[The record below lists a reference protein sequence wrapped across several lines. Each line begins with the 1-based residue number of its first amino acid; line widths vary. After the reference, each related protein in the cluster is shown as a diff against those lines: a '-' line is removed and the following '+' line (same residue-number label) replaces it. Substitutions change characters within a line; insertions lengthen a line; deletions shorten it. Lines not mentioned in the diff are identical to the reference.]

1 MGMIKLNNII
11 TLVAALFLAA
21 CAQPPDEDLVF
32 INGKIYTLNEEQPL
46 AEAVAV
52 REGRIAAV
60 GDTETISDMAGVNT
74 RLIDLDGQVM
84 LPGFHDLHVHPVYAG
99 MQAQRCVIPQGS
111 TLEQVQQHVKA
122 CVEQADPGEW
132 ITGGQWDASA
142 IGRVPDAAMLDGV
155 APDNPVLLSDTS
167 EHSAWANT
175 RALEIAGLNAGTPD
189 PEDGIIERDSSGAP
203 TGVLREEAV
212 VLVRQHVP
220 EATDE
225 QIRSALG
232 WALDKMLANGITSFS
247 EASTGYSS
255 NPVKEASAYAALAD
269 SGVLK
274 QRTRLCM
281 PWFSGSVE
289 LEAFIDS
296 REAYARE
303 RVSPDCVKIFLDGV
317 PTDSHTAAMLHP
329 YEGTVEGRD
338 DEASRYG
345 MLLEEQAVLNEAVT
359 RFDAM
364 GLTVKFHAA
373 GDAAVRAGLQAV
385 ASARR
390 ANGNSGLWHNVGHC
404 TFVAAEDM
412 HLGRE
417 IGASFEMSPYLW
429 SPSPINDSITAA
441 VGAERI
447 KRVWPVRE
455 VIESGALAVPG
466 SDWSVVPS
474 VNPWIAIEALV
485 TRERPGGSDDSFGKE
500 QAIDLA
506 QAIRMF
512 TVNSAKHMG
521 KADRLGSIEP
531 GKLADLVVLDRD
543 PYEIPV
549 TELHRVRV
557 MHTLINGETVYLRE
571 AGD

>member
-1 MGMIKLNNII
+1 MGKIKLFKIF
-11 TLVAALFLAA
+11 TLAAAMFLAA
-21 CAQPPDEDLVF
+21 CAQPPDEEIVF
-32 INGKIYTLNEEQPL
+32 INGKIYTLNEEQPV
-46 AEAVAV
+46 AEAVV
-52 REGRIAAV
+52 VSQGRITTV
-60 GDTETISDMAGVNT
+60 GDTETIRAMADAHT
-74 RLIDLDGQVM
+74 RLIDLDGRVM
-84 LPGFHDLHVHPVYAG
+84 LPGFHDLHVHPVFAG
-99 MQAQRCVIPQGS
+99 MQAQRCVVPQGS
-111 TLEQVQQHVKA
+111 TLEQIQQHVMA
-122 CVEQADPGEW
+122 CVEQAEPGEW

-142 IGRVPDAAMLDGV
+142 IGRVPDAALLDGV

-167 EHSAWANT
+167 EHSAWANSK
-175 RALEIAGLNAGTPD
+175 ALEIAGLTRDTPD
-189 PEDGIIERDSSGAP
+189 PEDGIIERDSAGAP
-203 TGVLREEAV
+203 TGILREEAV

-225 QIRSALG
+225 QIRSALE

-255 NPVKEASAYAALAD
+255 NAVKEASAYAALAD

-274 QRTRLCM
+274 QRVRLCM
-281 PWFSGSVE
+281 PWFSGNAE
-289 LEAFIDS
+289 MEAFIES
-296 REAYARE
+296 GEAYARN
-303 RVSPDCVKIFLDGV
+303 RISPDCVKIFLDGV
-317 PTDSHTAAMLHP
+317 PTDSHTAAMLEP

-338 DEASRYG
+338 DDASRYG
-345 MLLEEQAVLNEAVT
+345 MLLEKQAVLDAAVT

-373 GDAAVRAGLQAV
+373 GDAAVRAGLQAI

-390 ANGNSGLWHNVGHC
+390 ANGDSGLRHNVGHC

-412 HLGRE
+412 PLARA

-447 KRVWPVRE
+447 RRVWPVRE
-455 VIESGALAVPG
+455 VIEAGALAVPG

-485 TRERPGGSDDSFGKE
+485 TRERPGGSNDSFGKE
-500 QAIDLA
+500 QAISLE

-521 KADRLGSIEP
+521 KTDTLGSIEP
-531 GKLADLVVLDRD
+531 GKLADLVVIDRD

-549 TELHRVRV
+549 TELHQVRV
-557 MHTLINGETVYLRE
+557 MQTLINGETVYLRE
-571 AGD
+571 AGE

>member
-1 MGMIKLNNII
+1 MAILKQIKIFASV
-11 TLVAALFLAA
+11 TTLFLAT
-21 CAQPPDEDLVF
+21 CAQSSGEEIFF
-32 INGKIYTLNEEQPL
+32 INGKIYTLSEEQPL

-60 GDTETISDMAGVNT
+60 GDTETINAMADANT
-74 RLIDLDGQVM
+74 RLIDLNGRVV

-111 TLEQVQQHVKA
+111 TLKQIRQHVKTCA
-122 CVEQADPGEW
+122 GQAEPGEW

-142 IGRVPDAAMLDGV
+142 IGRVPNAAMLDGIT
-155 APDNPVLLSDTS
+155 PDNPVLLSDTS
-167 EHSAWANT
+167 EHSAWANS
-175 RALEIAGLNAGTPD
+175 RALEIAGLTSATPD
-189 PEDGIIERDSSGAP
+189 PENGIIERDGSGAP
-203 TGVLREEAV
+203 TGILREEAV

-225 QIRSALG
+225 QIRSALE
-232 WALDKMLANGITSFS
+232 WALGKMLANGITSFS

-255 NPVKEASAYAALAD
+255 NAVKEASAYAALAD

-274 QRTRLCM
+274 QRARLCM
-281 PWFSGSVE
+281 PWFSGNVE
-289 LEAFIDS
+289 MEAFIES
-296 REAYARE
+296 GAVYARE
-303 RVSPDCVKIFLDGV
+303 RVSLDCVKIFLDGV
-317 PTDSHTAAMLHP
+317 PTDSHTAAMLEP

-338 DEASRYG
+338 DEASRFG

-373 GDAAVRAGLQAV
+373 GDAAVRAGLQAI

-404 TFVAAEDM
+404 TFVALADM
-412 HLGRE
+412 SLGRE

-441 VGAERI
+441 VGTERI

-455 VIESGALAVPG
+455 VIEAGALAVPG

-485 TRERPGGSDDSFGKE
+485 TRQRPGGSEDSFGKE
-500 QAIDLA
+500 QAINLD
-506 QAIRMF
+506 QAIKMF

-521 KADRLGSIEP
+521 NTDKLGSIEP
-531 GKLADLVVLDRD
+531 GKLADLVVIDRD
-543 PYEIPV
+543 PYEIPAN
-549 TELHRVRV
+549 ELHQVRV
-557 MHTLINGETVYLRE
+557 MQTLINGETVYLRA
-571 AGD
+571 AGE

>member
-1 MGMIKLNNII
+1 MKLLNIS
-11 TLVAALFLAA
+11 TLACAMLLAA
-21 CAQPPDEDLVF
+21 CAQPPDEEIIF
-32 INGKIYTLNEEQPL
+32 INGKIHTLNEEQPL

-60 GDTETISDMAGVNT
+60 GDTETISATADAST
-74 RLIDLDGQVM
+74 RVIDLNGQVM

-111 TLEQVQQHVKA
+111 TLEQIQQHVKT
-122 CVEQADPGEW
+122 CVEQAETGDW

-142 IGRVPDAAMLDGV
+142 IGQVPDAAMLDGV

-167 EHSAWANT
+167 EHSAWANS
-175 RALEIAGLNAGTPD
+175 RALEIAGLTAATPD
-189 PEDGIIERDSSGAP
+189 PADGIIERDGSGAP
-203 TGVLREEAV
+203 TGILREEAV

-225 QIRSALG
+225 QIRSALE
-232 WALDKMLANGITSFS
+232 WALDEMLGNGITSFS

-255 NPVKEASAYAALAD
+255 NAIKEASAYAALAD

-274 QRTRLCM
+274 QRVRLCM
-281 PWFSGSVE
+281 PWFSGNAE
-289 LEAFIDS
+289 MDAFIDS
-296 REAYARE
+296 REAYARD
-303 RVSPDCVKIFLDGV
+303 RISPDCVKIFLDGV
-317 PTDSHTAAMLHP
+317 PTDSHTAAMLEP
-329 YEGTVEGRD
+329 YEGTVVGRD
-338 DEASRYG
+338 DDASRYG
-345 MLLEEQAVLNEAVT
+345 MLLEKQAVLDEAVT
-359 RFDAM
+359 RFDTM

-373 GDAAVRAGLQAV
+373 GDAAVRAGLQAI

-390 ANGNSGLWHNVGHC
+390 ANGDSGLWHNVGHC
-404 TFVAAEDM
+404 TFVAADDM
-412 HLGRE
+412 LLGRE

-447 KRVWPVRE
+447 QRVWPVRE
-455 VIESGALAVPG
+455 VIEAGALAVPG

-485 TRERPGGSDDSFGKE
+485 TRERPGGSEDSFGKE
-500 QAIDLA
+500 QAINLD

-512 TVNSAKHMG
+512 TVNAAKHMG
-521 KADRLGSIEP
+521 NTDRLGSIEP
-531 GKLADLVVLDRD
+531 GKLADLVVIDSD

-549 TELHRVRV
+549 TELHRIRV

-571 AGD
+571 AGG

>member
-1 MGMIKLNNII
+1 MGKMKPFNIFI
-11 TLVAALFLAA
+11 LVAAMFLAA
-21 CAQPPDEDLVF
+21 CAQPPDEEIVF
-32 INGKIYTLNEEQPL
+32 INGKIYTLNEEQPMV
-46 AEAVAV
+46 EAVV
-52 REGRIAAV
+52 VSQGRIAAV
-60 GDTETISDMAGVNT
+60 GDTDTINARAGAHT
-74 RLIDLDGQVM
+74 RLIDLNGQVM

-99 MQAQRCVIPQGS
+99 MQAQRCVVPQGS
-111 TLEQVQQHVKA
+111 ALEQIQQHVKA
-122 CVEQADPGEW
+122 CVEQAEPGEW

-167 EHSAWANT
+167 EHSAWANS
-175 RALEIAGLNAGTPD
+175 RALELAGLNSDTPD

-203 TGVLREEAV
+203 TGILREEAV

-225 QIRSALG
+225 QIRSALE
-232 WALDKMLANGITSFS
+232 WALDKMLAHGITSFS

-255 NPVKEASAYAALAD
+255 NAVKEASAYAALAD

-274 QRTRLCM
+274 QRVRLCM
-281 PWFSGSVE
+281 PWFSGNEEV
-289 LEAFIDS
+289 EAFIDS

-303 RVSPDCVKIFLDGV
+303 RIAPDCVKIFLDGV
-317 PTDSHTAAMLHP
+317 PTDSHTAAMLEP

-345 MLLEEQAVLNEAVT
+345 LLLEEQAVLDEAVA
-359 RFDAM
+359 RFDAT

-373 GDAAVRAGLQAV
+373 GDASARAGLQAIT
-385 ASARR
+385 AARQ
-390 ANGNSGLWHNVGHC
+390 ANGDSGLWHNIGHS

-412 HLGRE
+412 PLARE

-447 KRVWPVRE
+447 RRVWPVRE

-485 TRERPGGSDDSFGKE
+485 TRERPGGSEDSFGKE
-500 QAIDLA
+500 QAIDLE
-506 QAIRMF
+506 QAIKMF

-521 KADRLGSIEP
+521 NTDRLGSIEP
-531 GKLADLVVLDRD
+531 GKLADLIVLDRD
-543 PYEIPV
+543 PYEIAV
-549 TELHRVRV
+549 TELHQVQV
-557 MHTLINGETVYLRE
+557 MRTLINGETVYLSE
-571 AGD
+571 AGE

>member
-1 MGMIKLNNII
+1 MGMMKLFNVF
-11 TLVAALFLAA
+11 TLACAMLLAA
-21 CAQPPDEDLVF
+21 CAQPPDEEIIF
-32 INGKIYTLNEEQPL
+32 INGTIHTLNEEQPL

-60 GDTETISDMAGVNT
+60 GDTETISATADAST
-74 RLIDLDGQVM
+74 RVIDLNGQVM

-111 TLEQVQQHVKA
+111 TLEQIQQHVKT
-122 CVEQADPGEW
+122 CVEQAETGDW

-167 EHSAWANT
+167 EHSAWANS
-175 RALEIAGLNAGTPD
+175 RALEIAGLTAATPD
-189 PEDGIIERDSSGAP
+189 PADGIIERGGSGAP
-203 TGVLREEAV
+203 TGILREEAV

-225 QIRSALG
+225 QIRSALE
-232 WALDKMLANGITSFS
+232 WALDEMLGNGITSFS

-255 NPVKEASAYAALAD
+255 NAVKEASAYAALAD

-274 QRTRLCM
+274 QRVRLCM
-281 PWFSGSVE
+281 PWFSGNAE
-289 LEAFIDS
+289 MDAFIDS
-296 REAYARE
+296 REAYARD
-303 RVSPDCVKIFLDGV
+303 RISPDCVKIFLDGV
-317 PTDSHTAAMLHP
+317 PTDSHTAAMLEP
-329 YEGTVEGRD
+329 YEGTVVGRD
-338 DEASRYG
+338 DDASRYG
-345 MLLEEQAVLNEAVT
+345 MLLEKQAVLDEAVT

-373 GDAAVRAGLQAV
+373 GDAAVRAGLQAI

-390 ANGNSGLWHNVGHC
+390 ANGDSGLWHNVGHC
-404 TFVAAEDM
+404 TFVAADDM
-412 HLGRE
+412 LLGRK

-429 SPSPINDSITAA
+429 SPSPINDSIAAA

-447 KRVWPVRE
+447 QRVWPVRE
-455 VIESGALAVPG
+455 VIEAGALAVPG

-485 TRERPGGSDDSFGKE
+485 TRERPGGSEDSFGKE
-500 QAIDLA
+500 QAINLD

-512 TVNSAKHMG
+512 TVNAAKHMG
-521 KADRLGSIEP
+521 NTDRLGSIEP
-531 GKLADLVVLDRD
+531 GKLADLVVIDRD

-549 TELHRVRV
+549 TELHRIRV

-571 AGD
+571 AGG

>member
-1 MGMIKLNNII
+1 MGKMKLFNMF
-11 TLVAALFLAA
+11 TLVAAMFLAD
-21 CAQPPDEDLVF
+21 CAQPPDEEVVF

-52 REGRIAAV
+52 SQGRIAAV
-60 GDTETISDMAGVNT
+60 GDTETISAMADVNT
-74 RLIDLDGQVM
+74 RLTDLNGQVM

-99 MQAQRCVIPQGS
+99 MQAQRCVVPQGS
-111 TLEQVQQHVKA
+111 TLEQIQQHVKA
-122 CVEQADPGEW
+122 CVERAKPGEW

-142 IGRVPDAAMLDGV
+142 IGKVPDAAMLDGV

-175 RALEIAGLNAGTPD
+175 RALEIAGLTGETPD
-189 PEDGIIERDSSGAP
+189 PEGGIIERDASGAP
-203 TGVLREEAV
+203 TGVLREEAI
-212 VLVRQHVP
+212 VLVRSHVP
-220 EATDE
+220 EASDE
-225 QIRSALG
+225 QIRSALE
-232 WALDKMLANGITSFS
+232 WASAEMLSHGITSFS

-255 NPVKEASAYAALAD
+255 TAEKEAGAYAALAD

-274 QRTRLCM
+274 QRVRLCM
-281 PWFSGSVE
+281 PWFSGNPE
-289 LEAFIDS
+289 LEAFIETS
-296 REAYARE
+296 EKYARE
-303 RVSPDCVKIFLDGV
+303 RIAPDCVKIFLDGV
-317 PTDSHTAAMLHP
+317 PTDSHTAAMLEP

-345 MLLEEQAVLNEAVT
+345 MLLEEQPALNEAVT
-359 RFDAM
+359 RYDAK

-385 ASARR
+385 AAARR
-390 ANGNSGLWHNVGHC
+390 ANGDSGLRHNVGHS

-412 HLGRE
+412 PLARD

-447 KRVWPVRE
+447 RRVWPVRE

-485 TRERPGGSDDSFGKE
+485 TRERPGGSEDSFGKE
-500 QAIDLA
+500 QAIALD
-506 QAIRMF
+506 QAIEMF

-521 KADRLGSIEP
+521 NTDKLGSIEP
-531 GKLADLVVLDRD
+531 GKLADLIVLDRD

-549 TELHRVRV
+549 NELHLVRV

-571 AGD
+571 AGE